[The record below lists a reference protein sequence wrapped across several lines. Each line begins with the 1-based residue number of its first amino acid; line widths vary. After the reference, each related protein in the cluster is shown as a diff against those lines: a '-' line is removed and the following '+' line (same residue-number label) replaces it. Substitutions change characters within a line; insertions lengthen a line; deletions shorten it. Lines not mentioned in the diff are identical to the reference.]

1 MGKDNRKVLFRNR
14 KLYRLSV
21 PAHEHDGLVSLQCL
35 CLCLLVLV
43 SLFHQDHLD
52 ALLHC
57 VLLGFLDSAG
67 FVRCQ
72 FGKGRPEKGS
82 GVSPAE
88 KNQERSLLQL
98 SAVCS
103 FGYNK
108 NHQLACGQVKDPIL
122 FLTVVRLINR
132 FKKFYNLCLPSLNF
146 KVPAKV
152 AVWFLETGRFLPV
165 FKRLPWFL
173 F

>member
-1 MGKDNRKVLFRNR
+1 MLCSIAYF
-14 KLYRLSV
+14 LAFWTRLASSDVNLGRDV
-21 PAHEHDGLVSLQCL
+21 PKRDPVSRLP
-35 CLCLLVLV
+35 
-43 SLFHQDHLD
+43 
-52 ALLHC
+52 
-57 VLLGFLDSAG
+57 
-67 FVRCQ
+67 
-72 FGKGRPEKGS
+72 K
-82 GVSPAE
+82 